1 MPSFSFLLRTA
12 VLSISLLVGA
22 TACNDDTENVKPKA
36 ADTIAANAALGR
48 AFFEEGLN
56 ADTPAARAAGFT
68 RVVSPDY
75 QQYNAIAPPGRDGL
89 IGFVEEFY
97 KAIPNLNAVIRD
109 VFATEDRVV
118 VRWTITGNVTG
129 APFLG
134 VAPSGQRLE
143 FDVIDI
149 WTIRNGQLYEHWD
162 QFDWPRCLI
171 QLGIQG
177 LPAPFIEA
185 AARPVRR

>member
-1 MPSFSFLLRTA
+1 MTSFTSFLRLA
-12 VLSISLLVGA
+12 VLSVTLLVA
-22 TACNDDTENVKPKA
+22 MSACKDENENVKPTA
-36 ADTIAANAALGR
+36 TDTIAANAALGR

-75 QQYNAIAPPGRDGL
+75 QQYNAIAPLGRDGL

-134 VAPSGQRLE
+134 VPPSGQRLE

-162 QFDWPRCLI
+162 QFDWPRCFI

-177 LPAPFIEA
+177 IPAPFQEA
-185 AARPVRR
+185 ASRPVRR

>member
-1 MPSFSFLLRTA
+1 MVT
-12 VLSISLLVGA
+12 A
-22 TACNDDTENVKPKA
+22 TACNDENETVTPKSS
-36 ADTIAANAALGR
+36 DRTAANAALGR

-56 ADTPAARAAGFT
+56 ADSPAARAAGFR

-97 KAIPNLNAVIRD
+97 KAIPNLNAVIHD

-118 VRWTITGNVTG
+118 VRWTISGNVTG

-134 VAPSGQRLE
+134 AAPQGQRLE

-162 QFDWPRCLI
+162 QFDWPRCFI
-171 QLGIQG
+171 QMGIQG

-185 AARPVRR
+185 AGRPVRR